1 MHWKNFVYLI
11 NKNFEGKK
19 KVNIINAAC
28 SDGSEAYSL
37 AIIMKERLDEAQ
49 CKKFFPIKASDYDK
63 KIIDV
68 ASNKVIFEVKNG
80 KIVCEGKNLKII
92 SFVYGDAVIKGE
104 VIKVEKV

>member
-1 MHWKNFVYLI
+1 MSLYESILKSLGVATTDLPCSYRISVCGEFGVHV
-11 NKNFEGKK
+11 EG
-19 KVNIINAAC
+19 V
-28 SDGSEAYSL
+28 
-37 AIIMKERLDEAQ
+37 
-49 CKKFFPIKASDYDK
+49 K

-104 VIKVEKV
+104 VIKVEKVWKTAL